1 MNLFVRIKHFTLI
14 IALAAI
20 ALLSSCGS
28 KKDLVYFQNSGQAFS
43 DNTKDNTL
51 YDLRIRPKDNLYITV
66 SSTNPAAVEPY
77 NVFSTNN
84 INYTTQGLEYR
95 GYLVDEEGNIKFPGL
110 GVIHL
115 GGMTKTDAEAYIQKE
130 ITKTVEDCSVNIRF
144 INYKI
149 SILGEVNRPGIYT
162 ISNERVSIVEAI
174 AMAGDLTI
182 YGQRHDI
189 QIYRVE
195 NGEKKTFLIDITD
208 PNIFFSPYYY
218 LEQNDIIYVSPNST
232 RVRSSTNIMP
242 VLSVVI
248 TSASFILTTLA
259 FIKN

>member
-1 MNLFVRIKHFTLI
+1 MKPFFSFKHTTFVLSLFALTL
-14 IALAAI
+14 LC
-20 ALLSSCGS
+20 SCGS
-28 KKDLVYFQNSGQAFS
+28 KKDLVYFQNSEQVFS
-43 DNTKDNTL
+43 GTNKDNTL

-110 GVIHL
+110 GTIHL